1 MCDIYMLWLSL
12 NIDFRVLLTVK
23 SSPISKTSP
32 GYSECPHSRPFSIR
46 RLWLLVSHPDKVK
59 ATANLTMEAI
69 QDRFVELTRA
79 YKA

>member
-1 MCDIYMLWLSL
+1 MLWLGL
-12 NIDFRVLLTVK
+12 NVDFRVLLTVK

-32 GYSECPHSRPFSIR
+32 GYSESPLSRPFSIR
-46 RLWLLVSHPDKVK
+46 LLGLFVSHPDKVR
-59 ATANLTMEAI
+59 ATANLTIEAI